1 MTVGVLHNNSPEGR
15 AALAAAVREARI
27 RETDLVVLHAL
38 SGSAEPSAEAG
49 ETAAVSTSV
58 ETALAD
64 IDNAEAVAV
73 AWTVAVG
80 RPDPDAVNTLLTL
93 VEEQK
98 SEILVVGSRHRSAV
112 GKFLMGQTI
121 QRLLLEI
128 PVPVLLVKSGA

>member
-64 IDNAEAVAV
+64 IDNAEAVA
-73 AWTVAVG
+73 WTVAVG
-80 RPDPDAVNTLLTL
+80 RPDPDAVNTLLAL

>member
-38 SGSAEPSAEAG
+38 SGSAEPSAEAV
-49 ETAAVSTSV
+49 ETAAVSTAV

-64 IDNAEAVAV
+64 IDNAEAV

>member
-64 IDNAEAVAV
+64 IDNAEAVA
-73 AWTVAVG
+73 WTVAVG

>member
-49 ETAAVSTSV
+49 ETAAVSTAV
-58 ETALAD
+58 ETALTD
-64 IDNAEAVAV
+64 IDNAEGV

>member
-49 ETAAVSTSV
+49 ETAAVSTAV

-64 IDNAEAVAV
+64 IDNAEAVA
-73 AWTVAVG
+73 WSVAVG

>member
-38 SGSAEPSAEAG
+38 SGSAEPSAEAV
-49 ETAAVSTSV
+49 ETAAVSTAV
-58 ETALAD
+58 ETAPAD
-64 IDNAEAVAV
+64 IDNAEAV

>member
-38 SGSAEPSAEAG
+38 SGSAEPSAEAA
-49 ETAAVSTSV
+49 ETAAVSTAV
-58 ETALAD
+58 DTALTDIENAD
-64 IDNAEAVAV
+64 SVS
-73 AWTVAVG
+73 WTVAVG

>member
-1 MTVGVLHNNSPEGR
+1 
-15 AALAAAVREARI
+15 
-27 RETDLVVLHAL
+27 
-38 SGSAEPSAEAG
+38 
-49 ETAAVSTSV
+49 
-58 ETALAD
+58 LAD
-64 IDNAEAVAV
+64 IDNAEAV

>member
-1 MTVGVLHNNSPEGR
+1 MTVGVLHNNSSEGR

-38 SGSAEPSAEAG
+38 SGSAEPSAEAA
-49 ETAAVSTSV
+49 ETQAVSTSV

-64 IDNAEAVAV
+64 IDHADTVS
-73 AWTVAVG
+73 WTVAVG

>member
-64 IDNAEAVAV
+64 IDNAEAVA
-73 AWTVAVG
+73 WTVAVG

-98 SEILVVGSRHRSAV
+98 SEVLVVGSRHRSAV

>member
-58 ETALAD
+58 ETALGD
-64 IDNAEAVAV
+64 IDNAEAV

>member
-27 RETDLVVLHAL
+27 RETELVVLHAL

-49 ETAAVSTSV
+49 ETQAVSTAV
-58 ETALAD
+58 ETALTD
-64 IDNAEAVAV
+64 IDHADYVS
-73 AWTVAVG
+73 WTVAVG

>member
-49 ETAAVSTSV
+49 ETAAVSTAV

-64 IDNAEAVAV
+64 IDNAEAV

>member
-1 MTVGVLHNNSPEGR
+1 MTGGVLHNNSPEGR

-38 SGSAEPSAEAG
+38 SGSAEPSAEAA
-49 ETAAVSTSV
+49 ETAAVSTAV
-58 ETALAD
+58 DTALTD
-64 IDNAEAVAV
+64 IDDADSVS
-73 AWTVAVG
+73 WTVAVG

>member
-58 ETALAD
+58 ETGLAD
-64 IDNAEAVAV
+64 IDNAEAV

>member
-1 MTVGVLHNNSPEGR
+1 MTVGVLHNNSSEGR

-64 IDNAEAVAV
+64 IDNAEAV

>member
-38 SGSAEPSAEAG
+38 SGSAEPSAEAA
-49 ETAAVSTSV
+49 ETQAVSTSV

-64 IDNAEAVAV
+64 IDHADAVT
-73 AWTVAVG
+73 WTVAVG

-98 SEILVVGSRHRSAV
+98 SEILVVGSAV

-128 PVPVLLVKSGA
+128 PVPVLLVKSGV

>member
-38 SGSAEPSAEAG
+38 SGSAEPSAEAA
-49 ETAAVSTSV
+49 ETAAVSTAV
-58 ETALAD
+58 DTALTD
-64 IDNAEAVAV
+64 IDNADSVS
-73 AWTVAVG
+73 WTVAVG

>member
-38 SGSAEPSAEAG
+38 SGSPEPSAEAA
-49 ETAAVSTSV
+49 ETQAVSTAV
-58 ETALAD
+58 ETALTDIENAD
-64 IDNAEAVAV
+64 SVS
-73 AWTVAVG
+73 WTVAVG

>member
-38 SGSAEPSAEAG
+38 SGSAEPSAEAA
-49 ETAAVSTSV
+49 ETAAVSTAV
-58 ETALAD
+58 DTALTD
-64 IDNAEAVAV
+64 IDHADAVS
-73 AWTVAVG
+73 WTVAVG

-128 PVPVLLVKSGA
+128 PVPVLLVKSGV

>member
-38 SGSAEPSAEAG
+38 SGSAEPSAETG

-64 IDNAEAVAV
+64 IDNAEAV

>member
-27 RETDLVVLHAL
+27 RETALVVLHAL

-49 ETAAVSTSV
+49 ETQAVSTAV
-58 ETALAD
+58 ETALTD
-64 IDNAEAVAV
+64 IDNADSVS
-73 AWTVAVG
+73 WTVAVG

>member
-38 SGSAEPSAEAG
+38 SGSAEPSAEAV
-49 ETAAVSTSV
+49 ETHAVSTAV
-58 ETALAD
+58 ETAMND
-64 IDNAEAVAV
+64 IDHADAVSWRV
-73 AWTVAVG
+73 AAG

-98 SEILVVGSRHRSAV
+98 CEILVVGSRHRSAV

>member
-1 MTVGVLHNNSPEGR
+1 MTVGVLHNNSPDGR

-64 IDNAEAVAV
+64 IDNAEAV

>member
-38 SGSAEPSAEAG
+38 SGSAEPSAEAA
-49 ETAAVSTSV
+49 ETAAVSTAV
-58 ETALAD
+58 ETALTDIENAD
-64 IDNAEAVAV
+64 SVS
-73 AWTVAVG
+73 WTVAVG

>member
-49 ETAAVSTSV
+49 ETAAVSNAV

-64 IDNAEAVAV
+64 IDNAEAV

>member
-27 RETDLVVLHAL
+27 RETELVVLHAL

-49 ETAAVSTSV
+49 ETQAVSTAV
-58 ETALAD
+58 ETALTD
-64 IDNAEAVAV
+64 IDHADYVS
-73 AWTVAVG
+73 WTVAVS

>member
-38 SGSAEPSAEAG
+38 SGSAEPSAETA
-49 ETAAVSTSV
+49 ETAAVSTAV
-58 ETALAD
+58 DAALTD
-64 IDNAEAVAV
+64 IDDADSVS
-73 AWTVAVG
+73 WTVAVG

>member
-38 SGSAEPSAEAG
+38 SGSAEPSAEAA
-49 ETAAVSTSV
+49 ETAAVSTAV
-58 ETALAD
+58 DTALTD
-64 IDNAEAVAV
+64 IDDADSVS
-73 AWTVAVG
+73 WTVAVG

>member
-38 SGSAEPSAEAG
+38 SGSAEPSAEAA

-64 IDNAEAVAV
+64 IDSAEAV